1 MAGGQYLR
9 TYYVCHFS
17 PSSIQRGHAKGVK
30 VTQGERGEIRR
41 KRESEVFLSKSN
53 ELILV
58 NGNPDNANS

>member
-1 MAGGQYLR
+1 MSGGQYLR

-17 PSSIQRGHAKGVK
+17 PTYIHAKGVK
-30 VTQGERGEIRR
+30 VTHGERGEIRR
-41 KRESEVFLSKSN
+41 KRESGVFLSKSN